1 MTLNKQL
8 EQHFKSILIL
18 IFLTQTISCAFAP
31 WEKPPVKAETPEE
44 EVAIAKNA
52 AAQKP
57 NDTKLRKN
65 VLVAQEEAVAQL
77 ATLAEQAKAKGQ
89 YQEANDFYNR
99 ILSFLPEDPTAIS
112 GKAEIELLIAQSK
125 KMDKVPAL
133 SANNQTEA
141 ATEIVRGVLVEN
153 PQQNQ
158 AKQYQQQI
166 KDKNAPL
173 ITAPPRLKPPFNKP
187 VTLELRDANIKVV
200 FEALSRATG
209 INFILDKDI
218 RPDTKATIFIKQA
231 RIEDAID
238 LVLSSN
244 GLQKKAL
251 SENTALVFPN
261 TQAKLKDYQDLMIR
275 SFYLTNTSAKQVSA
289 LLKTMLKTK
298 DIFVD
303 DRLNMLVMRDTPEII
318 RLAEK
323 LVAANDLE
331 DPEVMLE
338 IEVLEVSRSR
348 LQELGI
354 EFPSRIALNSLI
366 PITTVTSATGVVA
379 SSTINTATQLTLEGL
394 LNTKRNRFD
403 VSPNPAVNFR
413 KINGDV
419 NLLSNPRI
427 RVKNNEKAKILVGDK
442 VPIIT
447 TTSTANVG
455 VSESVQY
462 VDVGLK
468 LDVEPRITLD
478 DFVNIKIGLEVSS
491 LGEKTTTRNGAT
503 VYTIGTRNA
512 NTVLRLKNG
521 ETQILAGLILDD
533 ERKNA
538 SKVPGLGDI
547 PIIGRLFSNQED
559 RKSKTEIVLAIT
571 PRIIVNISRPQAEI
585 SEYWSG
591 SENRISDKPQ
601 INLPAINRVAIPQ
614 DGLSEQMRLRQL
626 QSQDNQIPAGAPA
639 SATNPIQT
647 ETELSE
653 QPETSENPDGTE
665 FLPNQKPQLLTP
677 ELIAPESAPPQPAPP
692 QPTTP
697 QPTAPQ
703 STAPASS
710 EPLTPPI
717 IDPASPP
724 PAP

>member
-1 MTLNKQL
+1 MTLNNKL
-8 EQHFKSILIL
+8 EQHLKSILIMV
-18 IFLTQTISCAFAP
+18 FLTQTISCAFAP
-31 WEKPPVKAETPEE
+31 WDKPAVKAETPEE
-44 EVAIAKNA
+44 DVALAKKA
-52 AAQKP
+52 VAQKP
-57 NDTKLRKN
+57 NDIKLRKN
-65 VLVAQEEAVAQL
+65 LLITQEEAVAEL
-77 ATLAEQAKAKGQ
+77 TSLAEQAKAKGQ
-89 YQEANDFYNR
+89 YQEATDFYNR
-99 ILSFLPEDPTAIS
+99 ILSFLPEEPTAIS
-112 GKAEIELLIAQSK
+112 GKADVERLIVQSK
-125 KMDKVPAL
+125 KMAKVPEL
-133 SANNQTEA
+133 NANNQTETA
-141 ATEIVRGVLVEN
+141 KEIVRDVLVEN
-153 PQQNQ
+153 PQQSQ
-158 AKQYQQQI
+158 AIQFQQQI
-166 KDKNAPL
+166 KDQAAPVK
-173 ITAPPRLKPPFNKP
+173 TTPPRLKPPFNKP

-209 INFILDKDI
+209 INFILDRDI
-218 RPDTKATIFIKQA
+218 RPDAKATIFIKQA

-275 SFYLTNTSAKQVSA
+275 SFYFTNTSAKQVA
-289 LLKTMLKTK
+289 VLLKTMLKTK

-303 DRLNMLVMRDTPEII
+303 DRLNMLVMRDTPEVI

-354 EFPSRIALNSLI
+354 VYPSQLSVLS
-366 PITTVTSATGVVA
+366 P
-379 SSTINTATQLTLEGL
+379 TALTLEAL
-394 LNTKRNRFD
+394 KKLNSGTIG
-403 VSPNPAVNFR
+403 VSPNPALNF
-413 KINGDV
+413 KKTTGDV
-419 NLLSNPRI
+419 NLLANPRI

-538 SKVPGLGDI
+538 SKLPGLGDI
-547 PIIGRLFSNQED
+547 PLIGRLFSNQED

-571 PRIIVNISRPQAEI
+571 PRIIGNISRPQAEI

-601 INLPAINRVAIPQ
+601 INLPAANRVTTPQ
-614 DGLSEQMRLRQL
+614 DGLSDQMRLRQL
-626 QSQDNQIPAGAPA
+626 QPQDNLQPATTTPL
-639 SATNPIQT
+639 PT
-647 ETELSE
+647 EPLPPNRELSV
-653 QPETSENPDGTE
+653 QPESSENPDGSE
-665 FLPNQKPQLLTP
+665 FLPNQTKPP
-677 ELIAPESAPPQPAPP
+677 VIAPPVIAPEAIAPEVIAPE
-692 QPTTP
+692 
-697 QPTAPQ
+697 AI
-703 STAPASS
+703 
-710 EPLTPPI
+710 EPPI